1 MSLKPGYKQTEIG
14 VIPEDWEVKGLLDV
28 CAFKSGKA
36 HEPYIS
42 ELGEFICVNSKFIST
57 EGRVRKYATKNLSP
71 AMANDILMVM
81 SDLPNG
87 KALAKAYLA
96 EEDNVLAVNQRVC
109 SLTSRGAYPKFLFYI
124 LNRNKYFLNFDDG
137 VNQTHL
143 LNKVFSRC
151 RISVPNS
158 VKEQKAIAEALSDV
172 DALIDSLEALLTK
185 KRNIKTGVMQELLTG
200 RTRLPEFSDDWHEVR
215 LEDFADCFDHL
226 RIPLNESE
234 RLTRIGDYPYCG
246 ANGVLG
252 FIDKYLIDDEMVLI
266 AEDGGYFDEFATR
279 PIAYKM
285 SGKYWVNNHAHV
297 LKAKPSQDN
306 NYLYYSLVHKDVT
319 PYLASGTRAKLNKSE
334 MWKIEIRAPKSKS
347 EQEAIA
353 AVLSDIDDE
362 IEALEKRLAK
372 TRDLKQGM
380 AQELLTGR
388 TRLV

>member
-1 MSLKPGYKQTEIG
+1 MELKPGYKQTEIG
-14 VIPEDWEVKGLLDV
+14 VIPEDWDSL
-28 CAFKSGKA
+28 
-36 HEPYIS
+36 
-42 ELGEFICVNSKFIST
+42 FISSLAT
-57 EGRVRKYATKNLSP
+57 VETGAKNTQDRV
-71 AMANDILMVM
+71 M
-81 SDLPNG
+81 
-87 KALAKAYLA
+87 
-96 EEDNVLAVNQRVC
+96 E
-109 SLTSRGAYPKFLFYI
+109 GAYPFFVRSQEVERINSYSFDGEAVLTAGDGVGTGKVFHYIKGKFDTHQRVY
-124 LNRNKYFLNFDDG
+124 RMSNFDSRIDG
-137 VNQTHL
+137 YFFFL
-143 LNKVFSRC
+143 MFSSRFYD
-151 RISVPNS
+151 RIMSMTAKSSVDSVRRDMIVGMQIPVPTS

-172 DALIDSLEALLTK
+172 DALIDSLEALLIK

-200 RTRLPEFSDDWHEVR
+200 RTRLPGFTGDWHEVC

-234 RLTRIGDYPYCG
+234 RLTRVGDYPYCG

-252 FIDKYLIDDEMVLI
+252 FIDEYLIDDEMVLI

-334 MWKIEIRAPKSKS
+334 MWKIGIRAPKSKT
-347 EQEAIA
+347 EQEAIVN
-353 AVLSDIDDE
+353 VLSDIDDE
-362 IEALEKRLAK
+362 IEALDKRLAK

-388 TRLV
+388 TRLI